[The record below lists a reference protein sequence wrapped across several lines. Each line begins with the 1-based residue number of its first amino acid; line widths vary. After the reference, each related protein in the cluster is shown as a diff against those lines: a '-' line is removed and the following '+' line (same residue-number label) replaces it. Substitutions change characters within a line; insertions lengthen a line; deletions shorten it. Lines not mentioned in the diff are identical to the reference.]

1 MPFSFTNKS
10 AGDLIRSQ
18 DWNAAMAAIAALYDK
33 LNGTT
38 GHGHTGGPEDGP
50 KITTAG
56 LADAA
61 VTLLKL
67 ADLAVSTAK
76 LQDSAVTTQKIAANA
91 VDTTKIAANAVG
103 NTQIANLAVTNGKI
117 ADLSVTSNKLA
128 NSSVGT
134 NQLANASV
142 TAAKLAAGV
151 APDIGIA
158 ISNIGDGQTAAIPTG
173 FLLSECR
180 FHCALK
186 TAVFTNITDGSSAGA
201 NATINSS
208 GVVSIGYLGTP
219 FVLYVSVLAIGKK
232 GGW

>member
-50 KITTAG
+50 RITTAG

-67 ADLAVSTAK
+67 ADLAVSTVK
-76 LQDSAVTTQKIAANA
+76 LQDNAVTNQKIAP
-91 VDTTKIAANAVG
+91 NAVG
-103 NTQIANLAVTNGKI
+103 NAQIANLAVNNGKI

-128 NSSVGT
+128 NSAVGT

-142 TAAKLAAGV
+142 TAAKLAAGAV
-151 APDIGIA
+151 AEYGFA
-158 ISNIGDGQTAAIPTG
+158 FASLQDGQTAPVPGG
-173 FLLSECR
+173 FIRSECVY
-180 FHCALK
+180 HWGLK
-186 TAVFTNITDGSSAGA
+186 YVLINMEYSGSMNINTNV
-201 NATINSS
+201 NPAT
-208 GVVSIGYLGTP
+208 GVVTIGQWSIFSETFTP
-219 FVLYVSVLAIGKK
+219 STLDLYGAIHVVTIAKK